1 MGDPF
6 TEEVFQTPTVPWQQE
21 EEGNHPPAPQN
32 ILQPLQKIIPW
43 QWECEIHS
51 LLENSLHNDLV
62 DCLPLVDHSSVTL
75 RLQARHTDHQRLLEL
90 PLPADYVLMLVK
102 GVKCLLMP
110 GSALMIDSWH

>member
-1 MGDPF
+1 M
-6 TEEVFQTPTVPWQQE
+6 VPWQLE
-21 EEGNHPPAPQN
+21 EEGNHPPALQN
-32 ILQPLQKIIPW
+32 ILQQLQKIIPW

-62 DCLPLVDHSSVTL
+62 DFLPLVDHSSVTL
-75 RLQARHTDHQRLLEL
+75 HLQARHTDHQLLLEL
-90 PLPADYVLMLVK
+90 PLPAAHVLMLVK